1 MPRGNPCKSEA
12 ERTESWNRR
21 RQNTNSDTPNPESST
36 PKNNPNQENNTQY
49 VKKYR
54 RLRTIWTVELLLRDI
69 SKLYR

>member
-1 MPRGNPCKSEA
+1 MLWGNPCKSEA

-21 RQNTNSDTPNPESST
+21 RQSTNSDTPIPESST
-36 PKNNPNQENNTQY
+36 PKNNPNRENNAQY

-54 RLRTIWTVELLLRDI
+54 RLRTIWTVELLTKDI